1 MKAIG
6 SALVEDWPMSHLH
19 YLGVLLFIGLCG
31 IGVNFGFKSGLTKRW
46 QIFFATDLGILIVYL
61 AWDSWAIHKQLVLRC
76 EADHWSAPLQP
87 YPDRGDPLLRRRSIH
102 HRCNLLGFK
111 EVDRMGGRPHVI
123 YSDIALDAVMIA
135 IIADLFILRTQMVT
149 RGLFWLSYGLI
160 LPFQLLTNWWLTSK
174 SIVMYTPDAI
184 IGRRLAGAPIE
195 DLLFGFSMILLTLA
209 LWEYFS
215 SKSSE
220 RNG

>member
-1 MKAIG
+1 
-6 SALVEDWPMSHLH
+6 
-19 YLGVLLFIGLCG
+19 
-31 IGVNFGFKSGLTKRW
+31 
-46 QIFFATDLGILIVYL
+46 
-61 AWDSWAIHKQLVLRC
+61 
-76 EADHWSAPLQP
+76 
-87 YPDRGDPLLRRRSIH
+87 
-102 HRCNLLGFK
+102 
-111 EVDRMGGRPHVI
+111 VI

-174 SIVMYTPDAI
+174 QIVMYTPSAI

-209 LWEYFS
+209 FWGYFS
-215 SKSSE
+215 SKFSE